1 MKLVNEN
8 EKIIET
14 IKCDGEHA
22 TKLILTDMNLY
33 IVQKM
38 FGEKRCVYLST
49 AKIDRL
55 FFELNRNAIYVE
67 VENTIYP
74 IVCEFKEA
82 ELRLICKKFKEI
94 KKNRPL
100 KVKESLFLSNIV
112 EVLLDNNKKEDM
124 ATLSTATIEDREE
137 EPGVPET
144 MNTNP
149 AESTISADNEPPKQE
164 DNEVDLKSEVT
175 TDNKATGTLHIK
187 PTTVI
192 ETESLFSDLED
203 KPKKGLFSLR
213 KKK

>member
-14 IKCDGEHA
+14 IKCDGDNA

-33 IVQKM
+33 IVKKI
-38 FGEKRCVYLST
+38 FGEKRCVYLPT

-55 FFELNRNAIYVE
+55 FFELNRNSMFVE
-67 VENTIYP
+67 VENVIYP
-74 IVCEFKEA
+74 IICNFKEKD
-82 ELRLICKKFKEI
+82 LRLLCKKFKEI

-100 KVKESLFLSNIV
+100 RIVVEDLFLSNIV
-112 EVLLDNNKKEDM
+112 DVLSDDIKKDNVENLSSEIIEKENNE
-124 ATLSTATIEDREE
+124 EDT
-137 EPGVPET
+137 PSFKIK
-144 MNTNP
+144 NTP
-149 AESTISADNEPPKQE
+149 ESTRDTNDALLKQE
-164 DNEVDLKSEVT
+164 TEISESKET
-175 TDNKATGTLHIK
+175 LESKATGTLHIK
-187 PTTVI
+187 PKTIT